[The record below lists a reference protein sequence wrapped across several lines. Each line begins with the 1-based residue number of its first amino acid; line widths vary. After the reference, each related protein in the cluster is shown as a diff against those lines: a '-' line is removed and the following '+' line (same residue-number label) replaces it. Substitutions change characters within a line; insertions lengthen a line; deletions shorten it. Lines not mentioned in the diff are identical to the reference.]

1 MQCHLTNLHGIMKWA
16 DLNASKAPPAYA
28 EASNPLSYLAEK
40 FNNYE
45 EFVPHNLMVEYS
57 SPGIHLIP

>member
-1 MQCHLTNLHGIMKWA
+1 VQCHLTNLHGIMKWA
-16 DLNASKAPPAYA
+16 DLDASKDPPAYA

-45 EFVPHNLMVEYS
+45 EFVPQT
-57 SPGIHLIP
+57 